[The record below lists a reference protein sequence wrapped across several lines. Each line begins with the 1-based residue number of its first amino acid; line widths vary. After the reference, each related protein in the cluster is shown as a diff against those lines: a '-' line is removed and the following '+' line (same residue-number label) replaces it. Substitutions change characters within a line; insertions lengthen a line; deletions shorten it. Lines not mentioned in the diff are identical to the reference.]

1 LPAAQA
7 ALIRRVRVIN
17 FSLGGGNDPYA
28 DAVEL
33 AFLDLYAAGTFVS
46 TSAGNEGPGAATTGH
61 NGPWVSTVAASTQ
74 RRAFQSTVTLNGTG
88 GATAT
93 LVGNTITPGISSPR
107 PGAPRSAPPHNTP

>member
-17 FSLGGGNDPYA
+17 FSLGGGNAPYA

-74 RRAFQSTVTLNGTG
+74 RRAFQSTVTLNGT
-88 GATAT
+88 
-93 LVGNTITPGISSPR
+93 
-107 PGAPRSAPPHNTP
+107 APPTAPPLGARLTT